1 MHGFKSMSVNDM
13 CASVDARRTV
23 SVIVC
28 RMRSF
33 NKSTCA
39 TVRSACA
46 TIDIYIHTLPDACA
60 AVCEL
65 MLTPPLTPALFS
77 WTPPPPPPLSSTR
90 SSAACR
96 PLPLLPYRP
105 SRTVTTVRALV
116 QCAGP
121 PALSALNPLCACV
134 NT

>member
-77 WTPPPPPPLSSTR
+77 WTPPPPR
-90 SSAACR
+90 
-96 PLPLLPYRP
+96 RP
-105 SRTVTTVRALV
+105 SLQPAHQQHAGLCLCYRT
-116 QCAGP
+116 GP
-121 PALSALNPLCACV
+121 PAL
-134 NT
+134 